1 MLHCLRQKRFMLLH
15 LLNAGGMTA
24 SGSEVHLPALASN
37 AGGATLTG
45 SAVDLS
51 ALASNAGGLTVN
63 TALAITLPKLA
74 TNAATLTLAA
84 TTVDTPILVTSQL
97 RPTLILVVELHS
109 MLLV

>member
-1 MLHCLRQKRFMLLH
+1 MLHCLRPETIHATALAA
-15 LLNAGGMTA
+15 NAGGMTA
-24 SGSEVHLPALASN
+24 SGSGVHLPALASN

-74 TNAATLTLAA
+74 TNAAT
-84 TTVDTPILVTSQL
+84 
-97 RPTLILVVELHS
+97 R
-109 MLLV
+109 